1 MIKLSNILLN
11 KENTYNA
18 FYLSCFLLIIGLFFS
33 RALLSISA
41 FLIFLSG
48 LYFGFSKAK
57 NKNHKDTKA
66 LFATAIYFVFLISYF
81 WTTNFN
87 IWLSLSFKNVVFILI
102 PIGFYFFGQINIK
115 CLHKFIQLFCF
126 ISIVSAIVNAVFSLT
141 QYKEVSRLAIES
153 KHLHPLIGSNYHDL
167 SLIYALTVVFLIF
180 QIKDNYLVSK
190 LPKRYLWVYLIFSI
204 CLILLAYRFSLIILI
219 IGSSYLFLTHFIK
232 YKSVK
237 LKIVS
242 VVIFVVIISG
252 SYFSID
258 PLKNRVNNT
267 YQDLKS
273 IYLNKNPNYQSL
285 AQRLVAIKC
294 AYEVSKN
301 NFWIGVAPADLYEEM
316 TFQYDKNSYL
326 LIKENRMFI
335 HNQYLYYLA
344 SYGIIWVTLFLLGI
358 IALAKSYAL
367 QKNYL
372 SLGVLG
378 IFLCHMLFENTLE
391 MQIPS
396 YMFLFFLISLQNN
409 RSF

>member
-18 FYLSCFLLIIGLFFS
+18 FYLSCFLLIISLFFS

-41 FLIFLSG
+41 SLIFLSG
-48 LYFGFSKAK
+48 LYIGFTKPK
-57 NKNHKDTKA
+57 IKNHKDGIA
-66 LFATAIYFVFLISYF
+66 LLFMAIYFVFLLSYF

-102 PIGFYFFGQINIK
+102 PLGFYFFGQICIK
-115 CLHKFIQLFCF
+115 CIHKFIKLFCF
-126 ISIVSAIVNAVFSLT
+126 ISIISALINAAFSLT
-141 QYKEVSRLAIES
+141 QYKEVSRLATES
-153 KHLHPLIGSNYHDL
+153 KHLDPLVGSNYHDL
-167 SLIYALTVVFLIF
+167 SLIYSLTIVFLVF
-180 QIKDNYLVSK
+180 QIKDNQLVSRI
-190 LPKRYLWVYLIFSI
+190 LKRYLWIYLIFSI
-204 CLILLAYRFSLIILI
+204 CIILLAYRFSLIILI
-219 IGSSYLFLTHFIK
+219 ICSFYLFLNHFINS
-232 YKSVK
+232 KSIK
-237 LKIVS
+237 LKITS
-242 VVIFVVIISG
+242 VIIFILILLG

-285 AQRLVAIKC
+285 AQRLAAIKC
-294 AYEVSKN
+294 ASEVSKN
-301 NFWIGVAPADLYEEM
+301 NFWIGVAPADLKEEM
-316 TFQYDKNSYL
+316 TFQYDINSYL

-335 HNQYLYYLA
+335 HNQYIYYTA
-344 SYGIIWVTLFLLGI
+344 SYGIFWITIFLIGI